1 MNKKYYLKGE
11 AKFGQHKVVYCNV
24 CLVVESDI
32 AENDLYAEVRQYS
45 NIFKVTGQF
54 SYECSPTDSHPCEA
68 NTVGEL
74 TLIDNED
81 SSITTKFNILIVGK
95 NTSMEIVP
103 KKIRKYFWNFYV
115 IGKPVW
121 DKLEIS
127 PNQGYQM
134 NKVFTCL
141 NFRGY
146 YEVPVASI
154 IVASTIQEARKMLIE
169 RLKESK
175 IPLEEEH
182 FYELQ
187 EIDLSQKSV
196 DLLVDGS
203 LF

>member
-1 MNKKYYLKGE
+1 M
-11 AKFGQHKVVYCNV
+11 
-24 CLVVESDI
+24 
-32 AENDLYAEVRQYS
+32 
-45 NIFKVTGQF
+45 
-54 SYECSPTDSHPCEA
+54 
-68 NTVGEL
+68 
-74 TLIDNED
+74 
-81 SSITTKFNILIVGK
+81 
-95 NTSMEIVP
+95 
-103 KKIRKYFWNFYV
+103 